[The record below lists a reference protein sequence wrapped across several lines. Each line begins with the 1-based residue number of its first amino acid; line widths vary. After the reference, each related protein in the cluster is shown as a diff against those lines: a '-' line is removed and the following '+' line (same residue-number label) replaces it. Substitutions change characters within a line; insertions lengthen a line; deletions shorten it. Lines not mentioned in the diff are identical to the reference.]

1 MSNINIRFNIETLFH
16 SLIIFYYLKKIITII
31 NTKDKIRI
39 NNLKKKKLKKSII
52 TITDKSLIVKYI

>member
-39 NNLKKKKLKKSII
+39 NNLKKKLKKSII
-52 TITDKSLIVKYI
+52 TITDKSFIVKYI

>member
-39 NNLKKKKLKKSII
+39 NNLKKKLKKSII
-52 TITDKSLIVKYI
+52 TITNKSLIVKYI